1 MIEKKETVTDDD
13 PKYLGETFTDADPLG
28 QLRVDVTGADD
39 GSGTGEVTLVA
50 SKAGDG
56 AYTDEDGEAVTEMRV
71 HAADDATYVKVVY
84 TATET
89 IENGAL
95 KFTAPAGWSKPQ
107 GSDPGE
113 VGFTSVQGTG
123 GASIDPESYADAATD
138 LSLEVPIPLI
148 NAGDTIEVHYGETAG
163 SGGGA
168 VAPAAS
174 GKYRFMIDV
183 KGGDADTNAF
193 RAIRGTVDGDNLEI
207 KVYSQASGG
216 GSAAVTA
223 GDDGLTAGGSAAVTV
238 VYTAAGDINNG
249 MLKLMTPAN
258 WSHPLMSNVAIT
270 TTGSIGSASAMDFG
284 GYYVGDPD
292 DTEDDIERPTGTDV
306 ITAGD
311 MEVLVDSVR
320 LDAGDTVTFVFSAA
334 MVQAAMG
341 DAAFGVMVDGGAGP
355 GMGAAAVAV
364 PEGGTLTVS
373 VGEAAAGSGTAG
385 VDLMGMAVVAGSIAN
400 ELTFTYTAVGT
411 IGYPREFRVSIPAG
425 WSEPNSG
432 VDNDEGTYT
441 VALTDEDGRTR
452 ANVVEALAP
461 VERDL
466 VARVRAG
473 SATVNAGDVVSITYT
488 NADAPRTVGASMFEV
503 LFDNVQVGDNLSVLV
518 GSGKDATMLMVDVSA
533 DMILMEDDESVA
545 ITVMLQDED
554 GNDVPATEDMDVM
567 LASSSATGS
576 FMVDGEAATMVTIM
590 AGMSSAM
597 AYYSDS
603 SLGEAT
609 ITASS
614 GTLTAGTAT
623 VTVTTD
629 MVEITSVTVTSP
641 LAMAGDTV
649 TVSARGTAGKMATF
663 SVGAIVTD

>member
-1 MIEKKETVTDDD
+1 
-13 PKYLGETFTDADPLG
+13 
-28 QLRVDVTGADD
+28 
-39 GSGTGEVTLVA
+39 
-50 SKAGDG
+50 
-56 AYTDEDGEAVTEMRV
+56 
-71 HAADDATYVKVVY
+71 
-84 TATET
+84 
-89 IENGAL
+89 
-95 KFTAPAGWSKPQ
+95 
-107 GSDPGE
+107 
-113 VGFTSVQGTG
+113 
-123 GASIDPESYADAATD
+123 
-138 LSLEVPIPLI
+138 
-148 NAGDTIEVHYGETAG
+148 
-163 SGGGA
+163 
-168 VAPAAS
+168 
-174 GKYRFMIDV
+174 
-183 KGGDADTNAF
+183 
-193 RAIRGTVDGDNLEI
+193 
-207 KVYSQASGG
+207 
-216 GSAAVTA
+216 
-223 GDDGLTAGGSAAVTV
+223 
-238 VYTAAGDINNG
+238 
-249 MLKLMTPAN
+249 
-258 WSHPLMSNVAIT
+258 
-270 TTGSIGSASAMDFG
+270 
-284 GYYVGDPD
+284 
-292 DTEDDIERPTGTDV
+292 
-306 ITAGD
+306 

-518 GSGKDATMLMVDVSA
+518 GSGKAATALAVSVSA
-533 DMILMEDDESVA
+533 GMILAEGDESVA
-545 ITVMLQDED
+545 VTVMVQDED
-554 GNDVPATEDMDVM
+554 GSEVPATEDMVVS
-567 LASSSATGS
+567 LRSSTGS
-576 FMVDGEAATMVTIM
+576 FMVDGVAATTVTIP
-590 AGMSSAM
+590 AGTSSAM
-597 AYYSDS
+597 AYYTAST
-603 SLGEAT
+603 LGDAT

-629 MVEITSVTVTSP
+629 VVEITSVTVTSP

-649 TVSARGTAGKMATF
+649 TVSARGTAGKAATF